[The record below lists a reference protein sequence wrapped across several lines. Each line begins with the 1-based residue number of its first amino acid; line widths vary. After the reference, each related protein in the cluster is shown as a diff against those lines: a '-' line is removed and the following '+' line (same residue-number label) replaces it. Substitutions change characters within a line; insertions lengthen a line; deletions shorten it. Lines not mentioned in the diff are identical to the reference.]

1 VEGPLR
7 AALRQAVAF
16 LEGHGY
22 RYAVIG
28 GIANQRWGRARFTYD
43 VDIKVLVPD
52 TDYPAARAAIRSA
65 FPERARPHVPANPL
79 IVDTKVEEI
88 IVDFLLTVPGYE
100 ENIITRAVCCDLD
113 GLEVWICSP
122 EDLIIQKAVAGRS
135 QDWQDIKG
143 VLAEQYEH
151 LDQAYIEGW
160 LQQFAEALDQ
170 PEILSQY
177 RNIQERITAVLT
189 QHDPDQHPPL
199 SGIVSHPENR
209 QA

>member
-1 VEGPLR
+1 VEEPLR
-7 AALRQAVAF
+7 ATLRQAVAF

-79 IVDTKVEEI
+79 IVDTKVGEVT
-88 IVDFLLTVPGYE
+88 VDFLLAVPGYE
-100 ENIITRAVCCDLD
+100 ENIVTRAVRCDLD

-122 EDLIIQKAVAGRS
+122 EDLVIQKAAAGRA
-135 QDWQDIKG
+135 QDWQDIEG
-143 VLAEQYEH
+143 VLVEQHGH
-151 LDQAYIEGW
+151 LDQAYIESW
-160 LQQFAEALDQ
+160 LQQFAKALDQ
-170 PEILSQY
+170 PEVLSQY
-177 RNIQERITAVLT
+177 RSIQERITSVLT
-189 QHDPDQHPPL
+189 QQDPDQHPPSSVRGL
-199 SGIVSHPENR
+199 ADELF
-209 QA
+209 